1 MGWTQDS
8 LRRLFGEQQGVISPW
23 RGFRHGW
30 TIGSVGIDEM
40 ALFAEKMLS
49 VRQKTHGST
58 STGLR
63 QKAFFWFVVAEGYF
77 ASHEPAMTVAFRRVF
92 DSFSLF
98 TRSTFVALSFVFR
111 LFLVRF
117 SIGLR

>member
-1 MGWTQDS
+1 MGWTLDS

-23 RGFRHGW
+23 REFRRGW

-49 VRQKTHGST
+49 VGKEVQDST
-58 STGLR
+58 SAGLR

-77 ASHEPAMTVAFRRVF
+77 ASHDDGYSSSFR
-92 DSFSLF
+92 
-98 TRSTFVALSFVFR
+98 
-111 LFLVRF
+111 
-117 SIGLR
+117 

>member
-1 MGWTQDS
+1 MGELGIISVGYLGNNKALQA
-8 LRRLFGEQQGVISPW
+8 RGGV
-23 RGFRHGW
+23 RHGR
-30 TIGSVGIDEM
+30 TIGSVGTDEM

-49 VRQKTHGST
+49 VGQEVQDST

-77 ASHEPAMTVAFRRVF
+77 ASHEPAMTVATRRVA
-92 DSFSLF
+92 DSFSSAS
-98 TRSTFVALSFVFR
+98 RSIFVALSFVFR